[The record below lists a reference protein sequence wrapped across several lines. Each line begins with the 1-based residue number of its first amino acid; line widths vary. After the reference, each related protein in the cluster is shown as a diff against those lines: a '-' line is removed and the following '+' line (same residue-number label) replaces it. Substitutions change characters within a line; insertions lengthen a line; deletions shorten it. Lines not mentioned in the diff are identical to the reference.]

1 MRAGRLNKVIE
12 LQSPTVGKG
21 LSGGRQ
27 TTWAAWK
34 TVRAAVRPLS
44 GLEKRATERG
54 GEVAEARTE
63 FEIRYR
69 PGVTEQMRVSYNG
82 KFYNIR
88 HVKDVNEDREI
99 LVLTCDT
106 GASDG

>member
-1 MRAGRLNKVIE
+1 MRAGRLNKRIV
-12 LQSPTVGKG
+12 LQAPTVGKG
-21 LSGGRQ
+21 PSGGRQ
-27 TTWAAWK
+27 TTWADWK
-34 TVRAAVRPLS
+34 PARAAVRPLS
-44 GLEKRATERG
+44 GLEKSATARG

-69 PGVTEQMRVSYNG
+69 PGVTEQMRVVYDG

-88 HVKDVNEDREI
+88 HVKDVNEDHEMLI
-99 LVLTCDT
+99 LTCDS